1 MNPKDTKKSNC
12 YSRESLKR
20 KRKQRKMKKKEKM
33 RETASTGRCQEDV
46 FQNDCVESLTT
57 RNLELKGRLE
67 EETKRKV
74 LQSENLDL
82 CRRLEKRQKT
92 DFKLSNISG
101 TYTAQVHRTIESSKK
116 QPLRSPVV

>member
-1 MNPKDTKKSNC
+1 
-12 YSRESLKR
+12 
-20 KRKQRKMKKKEKM
+20 MKKKEKV
-33 RETASTGRCQEDV
+33 RETASAGRCQEGDA
-46 FQNDCVESLTT
+46 FQNDYVESLTT

-67 EETKRKV
+67 EETKKRKV

-101 TYTAQVHRTIESSKK
+101 TYTAQVHRTIVFQEATLEISCCSKD
-116 QPLRSPVV
+116 